1 MTASDIRTSFID
13 FFKEKQHTFAQS
25 SSLLPDDPTLP
36 NFTNAGMNQ
45 FVPIFLG
52 REAVPFSPARAANTQ
67 KCIRAGGKHNDLD
80 DVGHDT
86 YHHTFFEMLGNWSFG
101 DYFKKEA
108 ISWAWELLVE
118 RWKLPKERLYFTVY
132 GPEEGEPGEP
142 DTEAHALWSA
152 VCRDNGLDPDVH
164 VIYCGKAD
172 NFWMMGDTGP
182 CGPCSEIHMDLTEN
196 GDTGG
201 ALVNKDDHRCIEIW
215 NLVFIQNNATPDGQ
229 FLDLPSTHVDT
240 GMGFER
246 VAAAIQCTKNF
257 TDFSKPVSNYET
269 DVFAPIFAA
278 ISALCGHDYGCTLV
292 EHGNEPTE
300 EEARDI
306 AFRVIADHL
315 RCVSVAI
322 SDDII
327 PFREGRG
334 YVLRRIIRRAA
345 RYARTLGIEDPFLN
359 DMVGVVVDQ
368 LGEVFPELVAKQESI
383 EKYIRSEEESFK
395 RNLDRGIVL
404 FEKVKAEVVAKG
416 GSRISGDDAFKL
428 YDTFG
433 FPYDLTELMADEV
446 KLSVDREGFDE
457 LMAEHKARG
466 GFKSA
471 VVEVSDGLDLPDTEF
486 VGFRVLEESARIQ
499 EIVQH
504 GDKAAIILDRTP
516 FYAEMGG
523 QVGDHGS
530 LAGENQILNVV
541 DTKKQGG
548 AVLHIV
554 DEDCE
559 LRSGDTV
566 EAIVDVDRRLATQR
580 HHTVTHLLHWA
591 LREVIGKE
599 SNQRGSF
606 VSPDYLRF
614 DFNHHS
620 PVTPEQLKTIER
632 LVNER
637 IIGNIPVFAFE
648 RPRAEIAEVPE
659 INQFFGDKY
668 GDLVRVVQIGGHD
681 GGLDGF
687 SMELCGGTHSLET
700 GDIGPFILRAESAI
714 SAGIRRIDAIAGHP
728 AVARLQDHLGVLGW
742 VSSRL
747 TTPVGELEQRIES
760 ILETQKRLE
769 KELKAMNRKL
779 AAAKAGSL
787 LDQVE
792 TINGVSVLAADV
804 TALDSPPRDVLESII
819 GKLSSGI
826 VVLGAGG
833 DGACSF
839 VVSVSK
845 DLVERGF
852 NAGAIARQVAQ
863 VAGGGGGG
871 GAEKAQAGGR
881 DPAKLGEAL
890 AKTASIVEAG

>member
-1 MTASDIRTSFID
+1 MTASEIRQSFID
-13 FFKEKQHTFAQS
+13 FFKEKQHTFVPS

-52 REAVPFSPARAANTQ
+52 RENCPFSPPRAANTQ

-108 ISWAWELLVE
+108 IAWAWELLVE

-142 DTEAHALWSA
+142 DTEAHAIWSQI
-152 VCRDNGLDPDVH
+152 CRDNGLDPEVH
-164 VIYCGKAD
+164 VLYCGKAD

-182 CGPCSEIHMDLTEN
+182 CGPCSEIHMDLTEK
-196 GDTGG
+196 GDTAGS
-201 ALVNKDDHRCIEIW
+201 LVNKDDHRCIEIW

-229 FLDLPSTHVDT
+229 FLDLPAKHVDT

-246 VAAAIQCTKNF
+246 VAAAIQCTKSF
-257 TDFSKPVSNYET
+257 SDFSRPVSNYET
-269 DVFAPIFAA
+269 DVFTPIFAA
-278 ISALCGHDYGCTLV
+278 ISAICGHHYGRTLV
-292 EHGNEPTE
+292 EPGQEPSE
-300 EEARDI
+300 EQSRDI

-322 SDDII
+322 SDDIY
-327 PFREGRG
+327 PSNEGRG
-334 YVLRRIIRRAA
+334 YVLRRIIRRAV
-345 RYARTLGIEDPFLN
+345 RYARTLDINEPFLHRLV
-359 DMVGVVVDQ
+359 DVVVDQ
-368 LGEVFPELVAKQESI
+368 LGDTFPELA
-383 EKYIRSEEESFK
+383 EKRDTIKIYMKSEEESFG
-395 RNLDRGIVL
+395 RTLDRGLIL
-404 FEKVKAEVVAKG
+404 FEKVKDEVIAAG
-416 GSRISGDDAFKL
+416 GKQIAGDDAFKL
-428 YDTFG
+428 YDTYG
-433 FPYDLTELMADEV
+433 FPVDLTELMAQEIG
-446 KLSVDREGFDE
+446 LGVDQEGFE
-457 LMAEHKARG
+457 ARMAEHKARG
-466 GFKSA
+466 GFVSA
-471 VVEVSDGLDLPDTEF
+471 VVEVSEGVDLPETEF
-486 VGFRVLEESARIQ
+486 VGFRVLEDSAHVQ
-499 EIVQH
+499 EIVRH
-504 GDKAAIILDRTP
+504 EDKTAVVLDRTP

-523 QVGDHGS
+523 QVGDRGS
-530 LAGENQILNVV
+530 LAGDSQILSVI
-541 DTKKQGG
+541 DTQKQGD
-548 AVLHIV
+548 AVLHLV
-554 DEDCE
+554 EEDCE
-559 LRSGDTV
+559 LRKGDTV

-599 SNQRGSF
+599 SSQRGSY

-620 PVTPEQLKTIER
+620 PVTPDELATIER

-637 IIGNIPVFAFE
+637 IIDNVPVFAFE
-648 RPRAEIAEVPE
+648 LAREEIANVPE

-714 SAGIRRIDAIAGHP
+714 SAGIRRVEAIAGHP
-728 AVARLQDHLGVLGW
+728 AVARLQDHLGVLSRLSG
-742 VSSRL
+742 RL

-760 ILETQKRLE
+760 ILEAQKKLE

-787 LDQVE
+787 LDQVQ
-792 TINGVSVLAADV
+792 TINGVALLSADV
-804 TALDSPPRDVLESII
+804 TDLDSPPRDVLESVI
-819 GKLSSGI
+819 GKLGSGI
-826 VVLGAGG
+826 VVLGAKN
-833 DGACSF
+833 DSACSF

-852 NAGAIARQVAQ
+852 HAGTIARQVAQ

-881 DPAKLGEAL
+881 DPAKLSEAL
-890 AKTASIVEAG
+890 AETASLIEA

>member
-13 FFKEKQHTFAQS
+13 FFKGKQHSFVPS
-25 SSLLPDDPTLP
+25 SSLLPNDPTLP

-52 REAVPFSPARAANTQ
+52 RESVPFSPARAANTQ

-118 RWKLPKERLYFTVY
+118 RWKFPKERLYFTVY
-132 GPEEGEPGEP
+132 GPEEGEPGTP
-142 DTEAHALWSA
+142 DTEAHEMWSQ

-182 CGPCSEIHMDLTEN
+182 CGPCSEIHIDLTEK

-201 ALVNKDDHRCIEIW
+201 SLVNKDDHRCIEIW

-229 FLDLPSTHVDT
+229 FLDLPSKHVDT

-246 VAAAIQCTKNF
+246 VAAAIQCTEGF
-257 TDFSKPVSNYET
+257 TDYSHPVSNYET
-269 DVFAPIFAA
+269 DVFAPIFDA
-278 ISALCGHDYGCTLV
+278 ISARCGHRYGCTLV
-292 EHGNEPTE
+292 EGGQEPSE
-300 EEARDI
+300 EQARDI

-322 SDDII
+322 SDDIY
-327 PFREGRG
+327 PSNEGRG

-345 RYARTLGIEDPFLN
+345 RYARIIGIDTPFLHTLV
-359 DMVGVVVDQ
+359 DVVVNQ
-368 LGEVFPELVAKQESI
+368 LGETFPELV
-383 EKYIRSEEESFK
+383 EKRDTIKIYMKSEEESFG
-395 RNLDRGIVL
+395 RTLDRGLTL
-404 FEKVKAEVVAKG
+404 FEKVKDKVIAAGEKT
-416 GSRISGDDAFKL
+416 ISGEDAFQL

-433 FPYDLTELMADEV
+433 FPYDLTELMAAELGLGVDEA
-446 KLSVDREGFDE
+446 GFE
-457 LMAEHKARG
+457 AHMATHKARG

-471 VVEVSDGLDLPDTEF
+471 VVEVCDGVELPESEF
-486 VGFRVLEESARIQ
+486 IGFRLLEESARVLQ
-499 EIVQH
+499 VVRH
-504 GDKAAIILDRTP
+504 GDQTAVLLDRTP
-516 FYAEMGG
+516 FYPEMGG
-523 QVGDHGS
+523 QVGDRGI
-530 LAGENQILNVV
+530 LASDSQLLNVL
-541 DTKKQGG
+541 DTQKQGN
-548 AVLHIV
+548 AVLHII
-554 DEDCE
+554 DETCE

-620 PVTPEQLKTIER
+620 PITPDQLKTIER

-637 IIGNIPVFAFE
+637 IIANVPVYAFE

-687 SMELCGGTHSLET
+687 SMELCGGTHALET
-700 GDIGPFILRAESAI
+700 GDIGPFILRSESAI
-714 SAGIRRIDAIAGHP
+714 SAGIRRVEAIAGHP
-728 AVARLQDHLGVLGW
+728 AVARLQDHLGVLGRI
-742 VSSRL
+742 SGRL

-769 KELKAMNRKL
+769 KELKA
-779 AAAKAGSL
+779 
-787 LDQVE
+787 
-792 TINGVSVLAADV
+792 
-804 TALDSPPRDVLESII
+804 
-819 GKLSSGI
+819 
-826 VVLGAGG
+826 
-833 DGACSF
+833 
-839 VVSVSK
+839 
-845 DLVERGF
+845 
-852 NAGAIARQVAQ
+852 
-863 VAGGGGGG
+863 
-871 GAEKAQAGGR
+871 
-881 DPAKLGEAL
+881 
-890 AKTASIVEAG
+890 